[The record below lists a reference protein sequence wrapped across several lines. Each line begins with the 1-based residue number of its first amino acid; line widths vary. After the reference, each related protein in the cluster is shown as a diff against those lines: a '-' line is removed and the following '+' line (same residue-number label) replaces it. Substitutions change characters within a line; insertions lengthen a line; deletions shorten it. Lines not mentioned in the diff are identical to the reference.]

1 VLSKLFYFLVK
12 NAYLVFFRIF
22 NRLTV
27 LNRERIPNK
36 RPLILA
42 SNHCSN
48 LDPPVVGSVFEE
60 RMRYIAKASLFRPAL
75 FGFAL
80 RTLGAVPVSREDER
94 KAALVLKTFLGFLE
108 SGQTVLIFPEGKR
121 SEDGN
126 LQPLEG
132 GVALLSQKSGCPIL
146 PVHLSGTFDALPMG
160 RAFPRPVKIV
170 MNYGYPID
178 PAEIPSDLSEKAGR
192 TWILE
197 RLSSEYRRL
206 ENESA
211 AYRNGRI

>member
-1 VLSKLFYFLVK
+1 MLSRLFYFLVK
-12 NAYLVFFRIF
+12 NAYLIFFRIF
-22 NRLTV
+22 NRLEV
-27 LNRERIPNK
+27 LHRERIPQK

-60 RMRYIAKASLFRPAL
+60 RMRYIAKAALFKPAL

-80 RTLGAVPVSREDER
+80 KSLGAVPVSREDER
-94 KAALVLKTFLGFLE
+94 KAALVLKAFLGFLE
-108 SGQTVLIFPEGKR
+108 SGQNILIFPEGKR
-121 SEDGN
+121 SQDGN

-132 GVALLSQKSGCPIL
+132 GVALLCQKSGCPIL
-146 PVHLSGTFDALPMG
+146 PVHVSGTFSALPMG
-160 RAFPRPVKIV
+160 CVFPRPAKIV

-178 PAEIPSDLSEKAGR
+178 PAEFPNGLSEKEGR
-192 TWILE
+192 AWILE
-197 RLSSEYRRL
+197 RLASEYRRL
-206 ENESA
+206 ESESA